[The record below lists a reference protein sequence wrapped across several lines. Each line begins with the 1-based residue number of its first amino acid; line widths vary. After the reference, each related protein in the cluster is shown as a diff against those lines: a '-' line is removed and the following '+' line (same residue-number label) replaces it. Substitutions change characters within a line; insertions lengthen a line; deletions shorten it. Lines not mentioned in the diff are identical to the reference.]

1 MGLFDKILKGAVDAI
16 DNAAAKSGNGPTGL
30 KDLFN
35 QAMGKKDE
43 AINGTSSS
51 TASSKPS
58 TATSNT
64 SSSKRSNCAYT
75 RPTYTTPQEV
85 LDTASIPAKPSREIT
100 YEIFDGKD
108 AEIRVKV
115 SFDLSGDFIETE
127 CEFDY
132 GAMYLPN
139 CDDDF
144 DDNYSDSNTPYFEMV
159 SAPDDEI
166 YYMIDKC
173 RNGGTP
179 DNAMMFLRVDDM
191 GSRIQFKAKVKNRF
205 GKIEYFYNC
214 QFHDEFN
221 PQSYIGVCYNADVV
235 GTPLEKKLMAAVD
248 EAARTF
254 RREVVKI
261 EDRPFR

>member
-1 MGLFDKILKGAVDAI
+1 MGLFDKLLKGAVDAI

-43 AINGTSSS
+43 AINGTSS
-51 TASSKPS
+51 TTTSSKPS
-58 TATSNT
+58 TATSSTN
-64 SSSKRSNCAYT
+64 SSKRSNCAYT
-75 RPTYTTPQEV
+75 RPTYSTPQEV

-173 RNGGTP
+173 QNGGTP

-191 GSRIQFKAKVKNRF
+191 GPRSRFKAKVENR
-205 GKIEYFYNC
+205 GKIEYFYYC
-214 QFHDEFN
+214 PLYDYMPDFKTCFTV
-221 PQSYIGVCYNADVV
+221 SYTHNVV

-248 EAARTF
+248 EAVRTMQ
-254 RREVVKI
+254 REVVST

>member
-1 MGLFDKILKGAVDAI
+1 MGLFDKLLKGAVDAI
-16 DNAAAKSGNGPTGL
+16 DNAAAKNGNGPTGL
-30 KDLFN
+30 KDLFD
-35 QAMGKKDE
+35 QAMDKKNE
-43 AINGTSSS
+43 AINGSSS
-51 TASSKPS
+51 TTTSSKPS
-58 TATSNT
+58 TTT
-64 SSSKRSNCAYT
+64 SSSSKSAYT
-75 RPTYTTPQEV
+75 MPTYATPQEV
-85 LDTASIPAKPSREIT
+85 LDTANIPAKPSREVS
-100 YEIFDGKD
+100 YEIFDGEN

-127 CEFDY
+127 CDFDY

-144 DDNYSDSNTPYFEMV
+144 DDNYSDRNTPYFEMV
-159 SAPDDEI
+159 SAPDNEI
-166 YYMIDKC
+166 YRMIEKC
-173 RNGGTP
+173 ENGGTP

-214 QFHDEFN
+214 QFHDDFN

-235 GTPLEKKLMAAVD
+235 GTPLEKKLMVAVD

-254 RREVVKI
+254 RREVVAI

>member
-1 MGLFDKILKGAVDAI
+1 MGLFDKILKGAV
-16 DNAAAKSGNGPTGL
+16 
-30 KDLFN
+30 
-35 QAMGKKDE
+35 
-43 AINGTSSS
+43 
-51 TASSKPS
+51 
-58 TATSNT
+58 
-64 SSSKRSNCAYT
+64 
-75 RPTYTTPQEV
+75 
-85 LDTASIPAKPSREIT
+85 
-100 YEIFDGKD
+100 D

-127 CEFDY
+127 CDFDY

-144 DDNYSDSNTPYFEMV
+144 DDNYSDHNTPYFEMV
-159 SAPDDEI
+159 SAPDNEI
-166 YYMIDKC
+166 YHMIDKC
-173 RNGGTP
+173 QNGGTP

-191 GSRIQFKAKVKNRF
+191 GPRIQFKAKVKNRF

-254 RREVVKI
+254 RREVVAI